1 MDEEE
6 RRRKIRDFSF
16 DKCKRGNQGFQ
27 RILLQLFG
35 LTAHGKSSFINSV
48 ICAWFKSDYKNYA
61 NAGDSEDLRT
71 MGRRSYSL
79 TKNIVLVDNR
89 GCPTM
94 NMYETGEIFAQL
106 GNLLPL
112 DQGVGWSKGFGLAD
126 RIVEAEPLVK
136 ASDFIIPIFVYR
148 VTNNPS
154 PNLKGELTE
163 IFKTAEELTNVVPTV
178 ILTYKDHPNIRGVQ
192 TMFRDIGAVQI
203 FAIENY
209 TEKNPKRRRETEEE
223 VISFLHGV
231 ICDVEFQ
238 ADLPRDAD
246 QEMMGRKWFVLN
258 YIHTRE
264 LIIQKTNLEKQKLM
278 AKQKLEED
286 FRRKQEE
293 EERQKKQRRQSLQ
306 VRLEE
311 MERDYDRLRS
321 QDQRQ
326 FEQKMRELK
335 NPKRSKPKN

>member
-16 DKCKRGNQGFQ
+16 DNCKRGNQGFQ

-106 GNLLPL
+106 
-112 DQGVGWSKGFGLAD
+112 D
-126 RIVEAEPLVK
+126 
-136 ASDFIIPIFVYR
+136 
-148 VTNNPS
+148 
-154 PNLKGELTE
+154 
-163 IFKTAEELTNVVPTV
+163 VVPTV
-178 ILTYKDHPNIRGVQ
+178 ILTYKDHQNYAGVQ

-223 VISFLHGV
+223 VIRFLHAV
-231 ICDVEFQ
+231 ICDVEFR

-264 LIIQKTNLEKQKLM
+264 LIIQKTNLEKQKLTE
-278 AKQKLEED
+278 KQKLEED

-326 FEQKMRELK
+326 FELKMRELK
-335 NPKRSKPKN
+335 NSKRTKPKN